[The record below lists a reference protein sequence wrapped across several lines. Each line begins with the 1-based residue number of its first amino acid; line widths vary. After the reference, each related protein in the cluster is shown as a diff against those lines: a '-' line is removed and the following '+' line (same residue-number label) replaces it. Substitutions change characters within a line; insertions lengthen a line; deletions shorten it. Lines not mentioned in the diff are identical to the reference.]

1 MRCLLLAVIL
11 LCTMLAPVLL
21 RWPRWLLR
29 ISACSTALMLG
40 GAIVLGGRAGPSQVL
55 GGAAWAHGDAD
66 WINQGGF
73 RNAAGELCC
82 GERDCVVVHAQHV
95 TLPEPGYRVFETGE
109 LVPERDAQPSPDGQF
124 WRCQWG
130 GMRKCFFA
138 PPEGN

>member
-1 MRCLLLAVIL
+1 MRLLLAAIL
-11 LCTMLAPVLL
+11 LCITLAPVRAFLGGRAGPSQL
-21 RWPRWLLR
+21 
-29 ISACSTALMLG
+29 LG
-40 GAIVLGGRAGPSQVL
+40 GAIVLGGRAGPSQLL

-73 RNAAGELCC
+73 KNAAGELCC

-130 GMRKCFFA
+130 GVRKCFFA